1 MADSQSDMSLI
12 LVIIAFALGGILK
25 GATGAGAP
33 VIAVPVMTIF
43 FGAPFAVA
51 VFAIPNLVTNIW
63 QGWVYRHH
71 APKGPLM
78 LRFAVAGALGAGV
91 GSFMLA
97 WLPSEM
103 LMLTVAFS
111 VLAYVGFR
119 MLRPDWVLVMH
130 KAERLAAPMGVLG
143 GILQGAAGLSA
154 PVSLS
159 FLNAIKLER
168 PQFIVTISVFFFA
181 MALVQIPLLTV
192 LGILTGERFL
202 LSCLALIPLMVAMPL
217 GAWLAR
223 RIAANAFDR
232 VILGLLLILSL
243 RLIWQALAG

>member
-1 MADSQSDMSLI
+1 M
-12 LVIIAFALGGILK
+12 
-25 GATGAGAP
+25 
-33 VIAVPVMTIF
+33 
-43 FGAPFAVA
+43 
-51 VFAIPNLVTNIW
+51 
-63 QGWVYRHH
+63 
-71 APKGPLM
+71 
-78 LRFAVAGALGAGV
+78 
-91 GSFMLA
+91 
-97 WLPSEM
+97 
-103 LMLTVAFS
+103 
-111 VLAYVGFR
+111 
-119 MLRPDWVLVMH
+119 
-130 KAERLAAPMGVLG
+130 
-143 GILQGAAGLSA
+143 SA

>member
-1 MADSQSDMSLI
+1 MDTG

-33 VIAVPVMTIF
+33 VIAVPLMTIF

-51 VFAIPNLVTNIW
+51 VFSIPNLVTNIW
-63 QGWVYRHH
+63 QGWVYRDHVV
-71 APKGPLM
+71 KGPLM
-78 LRFAVAGALGAGV
+78 LRFAVAGALGAGI

-97 WLPSEM
+97 WLPTEA
-103 LMLTVAFS
+103 LTLTVALS

-119 MLRPDWVLVMH
+119 AARPGWTLALPH
-130 KAERLAAPMGVLG
+130 AERLAAPLGLLG

-159 FLNAIKLER
+159 FLNAIRLER
-168 PQFIVTISVFFFA
+168 GQFIVTISVFFFG
-181 MALVQIPLLTV
+181 MALVQIPLLTG
-192 LGILTGERFL
+192 LGILTAERFL
-202 LSCLALIPLMVAMPL
+202 LSCLALVPLMATMPL

-223 RIAANAFDR
+223 RISANAFDR
-232 VILGLLLILSL
+232 VILVLLVLLSL
-243 RLIWQALAG
+243 RLIWQAVFG

>member
-1 MADSQSDMSLI
+1 MDMG

-33 VIAVPVMTIF
+33 VIAVPLMTIF

-51 VFAIPNLVTNIW
+51 VFSIPNLVTNIW
-63 QGWVYRHH
+63 QGWVYRDHVV
-71 APKGPLM
+71 KGPLM
-78 LRFAVAGALGAGV
+78 LRFAVAGALGAGI

-97 WLPSEM
+97 WLPTEA
-103 LMLTVAFS
+103 LTLTVALS

-119 MLRPDWVLVMH
+119 AARPGWTLALPR
-130 KAERLAAPMGVLG
+130 AEKLAAPLGLLG

-159 FLNAIKLER
+159 FLNAIRLDR
-168 PQFIVTISVFFFA
+168 GQFIVTISVFFFG
-181 MALVQIPLLTV
+181 MALVQIPLLTG

-202 LSCLALIPLMVAMPL
+202 LSCLALIPLMAAMPL

-223 RIAANAFDR
+223 RISASAFDR
-232 VILGLLLILSL
+232 VILVLLVLLSL
-243 RLIWQALAG
+243 RLIWQAVFG